1 MCLFPRLSFHD
12 CLKYE
17 DGTGGCDGCLD
28 YTNMGAYFRIKDNPG
43 GGTQKRQFPN
53 AVEAGF
59 NNNLAMT
66 VLALE
71 HIYTRGV
78 PILQGEAHLVTD

>member
-1 MCLFPRLSFHD
+1 MWTSYVPIPPRLSFHD

-28 YTNMGAYFRIKDNPG
+28 YTNMGAYFRIKGNPG

-71 HIYTRGV
+71 HIYTR
-78 PILQGEAHLVTD
+78 EAQIRS